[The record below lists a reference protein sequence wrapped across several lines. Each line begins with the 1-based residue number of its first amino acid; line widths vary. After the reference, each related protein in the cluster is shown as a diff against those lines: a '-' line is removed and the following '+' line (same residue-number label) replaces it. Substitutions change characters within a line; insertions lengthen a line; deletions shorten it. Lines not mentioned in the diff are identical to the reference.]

1 MLVKAFGTMN
11 FALCIRGNVENSYI
25 TIIIMKTIFVVD
37 DSDTCLSKAEEV
49 LESQYRVM
57 TLPSATKMF
66 AMLEKIV
73 PDLIMLDISM
83 PEMDGHTALRMLKN
97 NEKTANI
104 PVIFLTGQADALAE
118 ARGFDSGAIDF
129 IVKPFSALVLLTR
142 IKMHLDMDSLIRERT
157 EHLERRTKQ
166 MESLYDNII
175 SILADVVE
183 SRDHST
189 GGHIERTTIQTK
201 ILIDA
206 MLEHNVYTEEI
217 NTWKSDLVASSARLH
232 DIGKIA
238 VPDSILNKPD
248 KLSPEEFEIMKKHVK
263 AGEHIIDR
271 IIERTHEEEFW
282 KKARTFVSYHH
293 EHWDGTGYPRGIKGL
308 NIPLQGRILALVD
321 VYDAL
326 TSERAYKKALD
337 HEKTVEI
344 IISEAGKQFDPK
356 IVEVFSKVH
365 ERFMNVNI

>member
-1 MLVKAFGTMN
+1 
-11 FALCIRGNVENSYI
+11 
-25 TIIIMKTIFVVD
+25 MKTVFVID
-37 DSDTCLSKAEEV
+37 DSDTCLSKVEEV

-57 TLPSATKMF
+57 TLPSAAKMF
-66 AMLEKIV
+66 AMLEKII
-73 PDLIMLDISM
+73 PDIILLDISM
-83 PEMDGHTALRMLKN
+83 PEMDGPTALRLLKN
-97 NEKTANI
+97 NPKTARI
-104 PVIFLTGQADALAE
+104 PVIFLTGQADALVE
-118 ARGFDSGAIDF
+118 ARSFELGVIDF
-129 IVKPFSALVLLTR
+129 IVKPFSALVLMNR
-142 IKMHLDMDSLIRERT
+142 IKMHIDLDSIILERT
-157 EHLERRTKQ
+157 ANLEKKTKQ
-166 MESLYDNII
+166 MEFLYDNIV

-206 MLEHNVYTEEI
+206 MLEYNVYTDEI
-217 NTWKSDLVASSARLH
+217 NAWNSDLVASSARLH

-238 VPDSILNKPD
+238 VPDIILNKPD

-271 IIERTHEEEFW
+271 IIERTHEEGFW
-282 KKARTFVSYHH
+282 QKARTFVSYHH
-293 EHWDGTGYPRGIKGL
+293 EYWDGTGYPRGIKGL

-326 TSERAYKKALD
+326 TSERAYKKAYD
-337 HEKTVEI
+337 HEKAVEI

-365 ERFMNVNI
+365 ERFKNVNVEC

>member
-1 MLVKAFGTMN
+1 
-11 FALCIRGNVENSYI
+11 
-25 TIIIMKTIFVVD
+25 MKTIFVVD

-49 LESQYRVM
+49 LESQYYVI
-57 TLPSATKMF
+57 TLPSASRMF
-66 AMLEKIV
+66 AMLEKV
-73 PDLIMLDISM
+73 MPDLILLDISM
-83 PEMDGHTALRMLKN
+83 PEMDGHAALRLLKN

-104 PVIFLTGQADALAE
+104 PIMFLTGQADALVE
-118 ARGFDSGAIDF
+118 ARSFDSGVIDF

-142 IKMHLDMDSLIRERT
+142 IKMHLDMDGLIRERT

-166 MESLYDNII
+166 IESLSDNIV

-206 MLEHNVYTEEI
+206 MREHNVYMDEI
-217 NTWKSDLVASSARLH
+217 RDWNSDLVASSVRLH

-238 VPDSILNKPD
+238 TPDSILNKPD
-248 KLSPEEFEIMKKHVK
+248 KLTNEEYEIMKKHVE
-263 AGEHIIDR
+263 AGESIIDK
-271 IIERTHEEEFW
+271 IIGRTNEETFW
-282 KKARTFVSYHH
+282 NKAKIFASYHH
-293 EHWDGTGYPRGIKGL
+293 ERWDGKGYPRGLKGL
-308 NIPLQGRILALVD
+308 EIPLLGRILALVD

-326 TSERAYKKALD
+326 TSVRAYKKAFE
-337 HEKTVEI
+337 HEKAVEI
-344 IISEAGKQFDPK
+344 IMSESGKQFDPK

-365 ERFMNVNI
+365 KRFMNIDIEW